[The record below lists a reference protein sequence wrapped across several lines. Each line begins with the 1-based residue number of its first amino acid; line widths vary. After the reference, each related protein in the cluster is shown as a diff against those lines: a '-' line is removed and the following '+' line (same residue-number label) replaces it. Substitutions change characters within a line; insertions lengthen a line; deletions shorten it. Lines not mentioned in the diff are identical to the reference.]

1 MNSIIMLQCRGV
13 TLTVKVA
20 ITEMAAIRSGNY
32 TIHISKYLELLF
44 YFYSVDTRESF
55 HCRFKIGDYT
65 CEGLYK
71 YKLNV
76 NSTYTTNGVQTTSL
90 LNKFI
95 KNAGASYLI

>member
-44 YFYSVDTRESF
+44 CV
-55 HCRFKIGDYT
+55 H
-65 CEGLYK
+65 
-71 YKLNV
+71 
-76 NSTYTTNGVQTTSL
+76 
-90 LNKFI
+90 
-95 KNAGASYLI
+95 